1 MIPHM
6 QRDSLICRLA
16 ILATIVALVVVVL
29 GAWVR
34 LSDAGLGCPD
44 WPGCYGQIGAPE
56 GSTEVQRANTAFP
69 ERPVETAKAWK
80 EMIHRYVAGALGL
93 LIAGIAVTAW
103 LRRAHGTPVALPTAL
118 LALVIFQALLGM
130 WTVTLL
136 LKPLIVLAHLL
147 GGLVTLA
154 LLAWLA
160 LSHAPRLPNLPHP
173 RSLRGF
179 TVLALV
185 VLLGQIMLGGWTSS
199 NYAAL
204 ACPDFPTCQGQ
215 WLPETD
221 FDSAFVPW
229 HGLGID
235 YEGGVLS
242 GAARTAIHLSH
253 RIGAVIAT
261 LVLAAL
267 ALACLWPGRARAVQV
282 AGGCILA
289 LLSLQL
295 ALGVSTVL
303 GRLPLHI
310 ATAHNGGAAL
320 LVLALVA
327 LLRLL
332 TRSTPDAR

>member
-1 MIPHM
+1 M
-6 QRDSLICRLA
+6 QRDPLIGRLA
-16 ILATIVALVVVVL
+16 GLATIVTLIVVVL

-56 GSTEVQRANTAFP
+56 GSTEIQRANAAFP
-69 ERPVETAKAWK
+69 ERPVETGKAWK
-80 EMIHRYVAGALGL
+80 EMIHRYFAGGLGVLVATMA
-93 LIAGIAVTAW
+93 IMAW
-103 LRRAHGTPVALPTAL
+103 VRRPRGTPVVLPSVL
-118 LALVIFQALLGM
+118 LGLVIFQALLGM

-147 GGLVTLA
+147 GGLAVLA
-154 LLAWLA
+154 LLTWLA
-160 LSHAPRLPNLPHP
+160 LSHAQRVPYLAHP
-173 RSLRGF
+173 RSLRGLAG
-179 TVLALV
+179 LALV
-185 VLLGQIMLGGWTSS
+185 VLTGQIMLGGWTST

-204 ACPDFPTCQGQ
+204 ACPDFPMCQGQ
-215 WLPETD
+215 WWPQTD

-235 YEGGVLS
+235 YEGGILS

-253 RIGAVIAT
+253 RLGAIAASVVIG
-261 LVLAAL
+261 AL
-267 ALACLWPGRARAVQV
+267 ALACMWPGRARPLQV
-282 AGGCILA
+282 AGACVLA
-289 LLSLQL
+289 LLAVQL
-295 ALGVSTVL
+295 ALGVSTVMW
-303 GRLPLHI
+303 RLPLPV

-320 LVLALVA
+320 LLLALTA